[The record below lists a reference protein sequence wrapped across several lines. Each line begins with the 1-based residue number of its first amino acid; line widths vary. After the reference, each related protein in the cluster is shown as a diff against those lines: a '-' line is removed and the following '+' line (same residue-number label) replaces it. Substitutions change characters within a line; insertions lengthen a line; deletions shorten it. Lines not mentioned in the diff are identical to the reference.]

1 MPAQAGVVE
10 YHGARGVVFRIR
22 YLDANGVQVQETLG
36 RAPEWDRKRAERE
49 LGVRLA
55 KVEEGMTRQTRETF
69 AAFAAEWRERWLPSR
84 RLKPSTFSD
93 YGSII
98 DGHLVPYF
106 GETPLQR
113 IDVEKIDGYIAAK
126 TANGLSAKTIQ
137 NHLRLLGM
145 ILKTAKKWKRIREN
159 PLEDV
164 DALKVEQ
171 AEMVILS
178 EDEVAR
184 LLAAYNELGTRDE
197 ENAAWWSMTRRMVV
211 VTLGTAIRRGELLGL
226 RWGDV
231 DLLSRRLEVRQAW
244 VRSAITKP
252 KSNAGRRSISF
263 GLKTAA
269 ALEEQY
275 RMTAYKADDALVFGH
290 PQLGTPLDPTKLT
303 RCYVKAALKTAGIT
317 KPLQPWHGLRHT
329 ALTFYATTDEVTP
342 PMVQARAGHS
352 QYAITERYVHAAQV
366 AFPGAADRAE
376 ERLFGEVV

>member
-137 NHLRLLGM
+137 
-145 ILKTAKKWKRIREN
+145 
-159 PLEDV
+159 
-164 DALKVEQ
+164 
-171 AEMVILS
+171 
-178 EDEVAR
+178 
-184 LLAAYNELGTRDE
+184 
-197 ENAAWWSMTRRMVV
+197 
-211 VTLGTAIRRGELLGL
+211 
-226 RWGDV
+226 
-231 DLLSRRLEVRQAW
+231 
-244 VRSAITKP
+244 
-252 KSNAGRRSISF
+252 
-263 GLKTAA
+263 
-269 ALEEQY
+269 
-275 RMTAYKADDALVFGH
+275 
-290 PQLGTPLDPTKLT
+290 
-303 RCYVKAALKTAGIT
+303 
-317 KPLQPWHGLRHT
+317 
-329 ALTFYATTDEVTP
+329 
-342 PMVQARAGHS
+342 
-352 QYAITERYVHAAQV
+352 
-366 AFPGAADRAE
+366 
-376 ERLFGEVV
+376 